1 MYFLTYNKT
10 QEGMFDESV
19 IRAVWEKAIATEGYE
34 ESLYRRDAAGAWI
47 AFNKYG
53 DRGSALGWEIDHVL
67 PTSKGG
73 GDNIDNLRPLHWQN
87 NDSKGDDYPVYYTAV
102 LAEGVKNVAR
112 VEKRTVNKYLQSK
125 IKHLYGI

>member
-1 MYFLTYNKT
+1 
-10 QEGMFDESV
+10 MFDESV

-34 ESLYRRDAAGAWI
+34 ESLYRKDAAGAWI
-47 AFNKYG
+47 AFNRYG
-53 DRGSALGWEIDHVL
+53 DRNSVLGWEIDHVL

-102 LAEGVKNVAR
+102 LAEGGKNVAR
-112 VEKRTVNKYLQSK
+112 VEKRTVNKYVQSK
-125 IKHLYGI
+125 IKNLYGIESKLF

>member
-1 MYFLTYNKT
+1 
-10 QEGMFDESV
+10 MFDESV

-34 ESLYRRDAAGAWI
+34 ESLYRKDAAGAWI

-53 DRGSALGWEIDHVL
+53 DRNSVLGWEIDHVL

-102 LAEGVKNVAR
+102 LAEGGKNVAR
-112 VEKRTVNKYLQSK
+112 VEKRTVNKYVQTK